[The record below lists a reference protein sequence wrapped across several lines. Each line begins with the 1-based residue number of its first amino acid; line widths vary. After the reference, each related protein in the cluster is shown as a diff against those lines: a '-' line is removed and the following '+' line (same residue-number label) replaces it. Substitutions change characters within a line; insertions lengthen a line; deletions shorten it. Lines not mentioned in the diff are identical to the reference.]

1 MATSFVPIQTQ
12 TCGRTFYAPPDFGDP
27 EELKDLSNRLRCD
40 PLLAAL
46 FRSVPGYA
54 VVLTPQRQIVY
65 ANDRFIRGLGI
76 GDIEPLI
83 GFRVGNAFGC
93 VHVLESPAGCG
104 TAEACTTCGAGTAV
118 FESQTTGQTLTRECH
133 ISVPQAL
140 GGALDFE
147 AIATPFEYEGN
158 DLTILTLRDVSG
170 ELRRRVLERVFFHD
184 VLNTAGGLQGLSR
197 ILWEES
203 GSDQTENSE
212 EAWVRKSV
220 FDLSNQL
227 VNDIQSQRALAA
239 AEAGELQVDPMPID
253 PMELIESAVS
263 VVSGHEVC
271 EGRSISFQR
280 SELPSLVSD
289 PNLLQRVLVNLIKNA
304 VEATPEGGTVTVRA
318 EFEGDTRL
326 RFTVHNTAVMPRE
339 VQLQIFH
346 RSFSTKE
353 GSGRGI
359 GTYSVKL
366 LGENYL
372 GGEVSFTSEEPHGT
386 LFRLTLPLEWTPPH
400 RI

>member
-12 TCGRTFYAPPDFGDP
+12 ACIRTFYAPPELEDP
-27 EELKDLSNRLRCD
+27 EVLRELSFRLRRD
-40 PLLAAL
+40 PMLSAL

-54 VVLTPQRQIVY
+54 VVLSPQRQIVY
-65 ANDRFIRGLGI
+65 ANDRFVHGLGI
-76 GDIEPLI
+76 GDLDPLI
-83 GFRVGNAFGC
+83 GHRVGNAFGC
-93 VHVLESPAGCG
+93 LHVLESPAGCG

-133 ISVPQAL
+133 ISVPQAM

-147 AIATPFEYEGN
+147 AIATPFEYEGKE
-158 DLTILTLRDVSG
+158 LTILTLRDIGG

-184 VLNTAGGLQGLSR
+184 VLNTAGGLQGLAR
-197 ILWEES
+197 ILWEDW
-203 GSDQTENSE
+203 GMDQSEDSE

-239 AEAGELQVDPMPID
+239 AEAGELRVDPMEID

-304 VEATPEGGTVTVRA
+304 VEATPEGGTVTVGA
-318 EFEGDTRL
+318 EPEGEGRL
-326 RFTVHNTAVMPRE
+326 VFTVHNPPVMPRE

-353 GSGRGI
+353 GVGRGV

-372 GGEVSFTSEEPHGT
+372 GGEVSFTSAEPHGT

>member
-1 MATSFVPIQTQ
+1 MTSPFVPIKLRK
-12 TCGRTFYAPPDFGDP
+12 CWHSSFSPADFGFYQ
-27 EELKDLSNRLRCD
+27 ELKEISLRLQRD
-40 PLLAAL
+40 PLVGA
-46 FRSVPGYA
+46 FFQSVPGFA
-54 VVLTPQRQIVY
+54 LILDRKSQVVY
-65 ANDRFIRGLGI
+65 ANERFIRGLGFPEL
-76 GDIEPLI
+76 EPLI
-83 GFRVGNAFGC
+83 GLRVGNAFQC
-93 VHVLESPAGCG
+93 VHVEESPFGCG

-118 FESQTTGQTLTRECH
+118 FESQTTGQTMTRECH
-133 ISVPQAL
+133 FSVPQEL

-147 AIATPFEYEGN
+147 AIATPFEYEGRE
-158 DLTILTLRDVSG
+158 LTILTLRDVSG

-184 VLNTAGGLQGLSR
+184 VLNTAGGLQGLAR
-197 ILWEES
+197 ILWEDANGEE
-203 GSDQTENSE
+203 DSE

-227 VNDIQSQRALAA
+227 VNDIQSQRAIAA
-239 AEAGELQVDPMPID
+239 AEAGELQVDPMDID
-253 PMELIESAVS
+253 PIELIESAVS

-280 SELPSLVSD
+280 SVLPSLVSD
-289 PNLLQRVLVNLIKNA
+289 PHLLQRVLVNLIKNA
-304 VEATPEGGTVTVRA
+304 VEATPEGGTVTVWG
-318 EFEGDTRL
+318 ELEGNARL
-326 RFTVHNTAVMPRE
+326 CFTVHNPTVMPRE

-372 GGEVSFTSEEPHGT
+372 GGEVSFTSAEPHGT
-386 LFRLTLPLEWTPPH
+386 LFRLTLPLE
-400 RI
+400 